1 MFIPSL
7 LMALSNKD
15 DDITNGN
22 DSDEDNDKDKGGR
35 TEDSSALDHP
45 TTKYF
50 LYKTVIMKLRPR
62 RKEVNVTQ
70 VGSLRRRS
78 RRK

>member
-22 DSDEDNDKDKGGR
+22 DSDEDNDKDIGGR

-50 LYKTVIMKLRPR
+50 LYK
-62 RKEVNVTQ
+62 
-70 VGSLRRRS
+70 S
-78 RRK
+78 